1 MRTMEKGYFKSN
13 HSPLS
18 PFTAAAMPPARPLS
32 ALRVLLLLTSMLPFA
47 AGQTFDMYLHVHPA
61 APSAPPGFDAPQ
73 HGSTEGGGGA
83 PAILGSLDTRPNG
96 RTMDLRLTIIN
107 FHVPTDGAVRL
118 VLTSTDGSIEESLDE
133 NVEMVVGEDR
143 QRQRHQQRRPA
154 RHVVVENRTLTE
166 WGSVYFHHIAVHSPN
181 ISLTASLLAPLAAPL
196 AEAAGVE
203 GSEGSEEG
211 RNPPSRGAMRVVSEV
226 VQHLNL
232 GFVNPQYGASVNA
245 VRGAALQLDETL
257 LSHVALTG
265 PQRPGGAGEAGGT
278 GGVDGGDGADD
289 DARIDDAGGDAGVE
303 AIRSEAQLGKADS
316 CRFRNAVLSNRDHRV
331 YISSPPYTMN
341 EKDADEGGV
350 TLTTTT
356 HRRFIE
362 GTHHDELM
370 VHTASGMKGV

>member
-1 MRTMEKGYFKSN
+1 
-13 HSPLS
+13 
-18 PFTAAAMPPARPLS
+18 MPPARPLW
-32 ALRVLLLLTSMLPFA
+32 ALLVPLLLTSMLPFA

-96 RTMDLRLTIIN
+96 RTMDLHLTITN

-118 VLTSTDGSIEESLDE
+118 VLTSTDGPIEESLDE
-133 NVEMVVGEDR
+133 HVEMVGEFG
-143 QRQRHQQRRPA
+143 QRQRPQQRRPA

-181 ISLTASLLAPLAAPL
+181 ISLTASLL
-196 AEAAGVE
+196 EAAGVE

-265 PQRPGGAGEAGGT
+265 PQRPGGAGEAGGA
-278 GGVDGGDGADD
+278 GGVDGGDGSDD
-289 DARIDDAGGDAGVE
+289 DARIDTGGDAGIE
-303 AIRSEAQLGKADS
+303 AIRSEAHLGKADS

-331 YISSPPYTMN
+331 YVSSPPYTMN